1 MVAAVGDRFCRD
13 FLAAFDHLLE
23 YILERENHAPNLQN
37 ALDWNPS
44 RLNTLMYGVFL
55 EPISFVLA
63 EKEKTDTAGHQAAN
77 GGSLNK
83 TNVL

>member
-1 MVAAVGDRFCRD
+1 M
-13 FLAAFDHLLE
+13 
-23 YILERENHAPNLQN
+23 P
-37 ALDWNPS
+37 LDWNPS